1 MGCYAIINN
10 SKYITNLEKL
20 NLLSR
25 NNIGEIID
33 CGITSESSHVINEN
47 ISYLKNL
54 KEIYM
59 SGNYIIDEK
68 KIMKQEI
75 VFVKPYVTIQNH

>member
-68 KIMKQEI
+68 KIMK
-75 VFVKPYVTIQNH
+75 